1 MKLETEFV
9 RLPYRFDADR
19 LAAELGALGGT
30 DWRPHPQGHKGNWS
44 LPLVAVGGDPSSD
57 ETKGPML
64 PTPFL
69 ARCPYIRQV
78 MSALAAPVGR
88 SRLMLIEGE
97 GEAVSHVDTHY
108 YWAQRVRVHVPI
120 RTSPGV
126 EFLCGGRSVHM
137 NAGEAWI
144 FDNWRNHNVLN
155 PDSQR
160 RVHLVIDTVGSSRFR
175 SDVARG
181 WWPFGGRGAAAD
193 DPELVPFVDGSD
205 ATFELESVNH
215 PVVMSPWEM
224 KSLAGIILD
233 DLETAS
239 SPGSRDRLRS
249 ALELFIEE
257 WRAVWTIHGERESG
271 WPKYRALVERLD
283 GSLGDSAGQLRLENN
298 CRADEI
304 VRQFLIRPSLNP
316 DLASATAR
324 PHVTTPGAAR
334 TGSSK
339 SGAAFERPVFVVCP
353 PRSGSSLLFETLAQ
367 SPSFW
372 TIGGESH
379 TLIETIEGLHPAQR
393 AWESNR
399 LTADAATNAV
409 VRQLNDAFRAGVVDR
424 DGSPPP
430 LDRAG
435 LRLLEKTPKN
445 ALRVPF
451 LAKAFPDAMFI
462 YLYRDPRET
471 ISSMLD
477 AWRSG
482 RFVMYPNLPGWR
494 GSHWSLLL
502 VPGWRELV
510 GKPLVQVV
518 AHQWK
523 TTVETL
529 LDDLEALPPDRWCVT
544 SYDKLVENPQEEVER
559 LAKFVGVGWDRQLT
573 TPLPASR
580 HTLTSPDPQKWR
592 RNATELGEIMP
603 LVSDVAGRALGVF
616 GNQPTRKPA
625 AWQAPAPPRANGAPA
640 SPKEHPLRSVS
651 TPSMAELL
659 TQGGFSF
666 LVSTYQSGK
675 LITVR
680 ANEGKLDTHFAAF
693 PSPMG
698 IAVGPK
704 QLALGTE
711 SSVWRYRNQPAVGPK
726 IVPQADACFLPVN
739 AHYTGDIRVHEMAW
753 AGEELWLV
761 NTRFSTLC
769 TLDAEHSFVP
779 RWRPRFISALA
790 PEDRCHL
797 NGVCVIDGRVRYVTA
812 LGETDKE
819 GGWRE
824 NKGTGGVL
832 IDVDSS
838 EIVARGLSMPH
849 SPRFYRDRLWILESG
864 KGEFGFIDL
873 ASGRLET
880 VAQLPGFTRGLAF
893 AGPFALIGLSQVRE
907 SVFDGLP
914 LTARLKERACGVWVV
929 DIRDGRTVGLLRF
942 EDLVQ
947 EIFDVQVLPGLRFPE
962 MVEPASPWVK
972 KSFALPDEAVEEV
985 LIRAN

>member
-1 MKLETEFV
+1 MKLDTEFV

-19 LAAELGALGGT
+19 LMAELDALG
-30 DWRPHPQGHKGNWS
+30 DSAWRPHPQGHRGNWS
-44 LPLVAVGGDPSSD
+44 LPLVSVGGDPASD
-57 ETKGPML
+57 DTKGAML
-64 PTPFL
+64 PTPSL
-69 ARCPYIRQV
+69 ERCPYMRQV
-78 MSALAAPVGR
+78 MTTLAAPIGR

-97 GEAVSHVDTHY
+97 GEAISHVDTHY

-120 RTSPGV
+120 RTNPRV

-137 NAGEAWI
+137 KAGEVWI
-144 FDNWRNHNVLN
+144 FDNWKSHNVLN
-155 PDSQR
+155 HDSHR
-160 RVHLVIDTVGSSRFR
+160 RVHLVIDTVGSPRFR
-175 SDVARG
+175 TDVARG
-181 WWPFGGRGAAAD
+181 LRPFGGESATPDEPR
-193 DPELVPFVDGSD
+193 LVPFD
-205 ATFELESVNH
+205 AAFDEAVELESVNH

-224 KSLAGIILD
+224 QSLASIILD
-233 DLETAS
+233 GIDETA
-239 SPGSRDRLRS
+239 PPAARERLRVEIDS
-249 ALELFIEE
+249 FLGA
-257 WRAVWTIHGERESG
+257 WRAVWSTDGERESG
-271 WPKYRALVERLD
+271 WPKYRALIDAFDAGLAAAA
-283 GSLGDSAGQLRLENN
+283 GSLRLEND

-304 VRQFLIRPSLNP
+304 VRQFLIRPVLNP
-316 DLASATAR
+316 DLANAAHRAKPAATRVAG
-324 PHVTTPGAAR
+324 TTS
-334 TGSSK
+334 TK
-339 SGAAFERPVFVVCP
+339 SVAAFERPVFVVCP

-379 TLIETIEGLHPAQR
+379 ALIERIEGLHPAQR
-393 AWESNR
+393 DWESNR
-399 LTADAATNAV
+399 LTGEAATHAI
-409 VRQLNDAFRAGVVDR
+409 VRQLTGSFRAGVVDR
-424 DGSPPP
+424 EGHPPRM
-430 LDRAG
+430 DAKG

-451 LAKAFPDAMFI
+451 LADAFPDAMFV

-482 RFVMYPNLPGWR
+482 RFVTYPDLPGWT
-494 GSHWSLLL
+494 GSPWSLLL

-510 GKPLVQVV
+510 AKPLVQIV

-544 SYDKLVENPQEEVER
+544 SYDKLVGNPQEEIER
-559 LAKFVGVGWDRQLT
+559 LARFVGVEWDRQLAS
-573 TPLPASR
+573 PLPESR

-592 RNATELGEIMP
+592 RNATELAEIMP
-603 LVSDVAGRALGVF
+603 LVSDVAERARRVF
-616 GNQPTRKPA
+616 GNPPVRRPA
-625 AWQAPAPPRANGAPA
+625 AWQRNGAAPRPEVEP

-680 ANEGKLDTHFAAF
+680 AHDGRLDTHFASF

-698 IAVGPK
+698 IAVGPR
-704 QLALGTE
+704 QLALGAE
-711 SSVWRYRNQPAVGPK
+711 SSVWSYRNQPEVGPK
-726 IVPQADACFLPVN
+726 IAPQADGCFLPVR

-753 AGEELWLV
+753 AGDELWLV

-769 TLDAEHSFVP
+769 TLDDEHSFVP
-779 RWRPRFISALA
+779 RWSPPFISALA
-790 PEDRCHL
+790 AEDRCHL
-797 NGVCVIDGRVRYVTA
+797 NGLSVVDGRVRYVTA
-812 LGETDKE
+812 LGETDVE

-824 NKGTGGVL
+824 SKGNGGVL
-832 IDVDSS
+832 IDVDSN

-849 SPRFYRDRLWILESG
+849 SPRYYRDRLWILESG
-864 KGEFGFIDL
+864 KGELGWIDTV
-873 ASGRLET
+873 SGKVET

-907 SVFDGLP
+907 SVFEGLP

-929 DIRDGRTVGLLRF
+929 DIRNGRTVGFLKF

-947 EIFDVQVLPGLRFPE
+947 EIFDVQLLPGLRFPE

-972 KSFALPDEAVEEV
+972 KSFVLPDEAVAET
-985 LIRAN
+985 LITAN